1 MYNSC
6 QVDYKRCDQCNSYQF
21 NATCADADGY
31 SADIDATDAVPVSLE
46 Y

>member
-21 NATCADADGY
+21 NATCADADAIGDGAV
-31 SADIDATDAVPVSLE
+31 ADADKNG
-46 Y
+46 